1 MIHACTKD
9 QIFLCHLK
17 FTLWVS
23 QTSPPGDVFS
33 FYVLFTHFRSCDN
46 IILLENWCFFQL
58 SSHLHAHLYACM
70 YCMHNLQTVK
80 LEILLRL
87 GKQNMQ
93 AQDFYCRNHFG
104 HHGRK
109 KKFWLLILQSVRDA
123 SLGTCVWIIWRK
135 LWFFITS
142 CLCSRVNWGKH
153 SQCCPIWIY
162 FLLLEFSGTLFFLW
176 IFYFQGLINCF
187 FLATK
192 WWIHTRLSSEPYRYT
207 FSA

>member
-17 FTLWVS
+17 FLLWVS
-23 QTSPPGDVFS
+23 QTSPPGDVFR

-58 SSHLHAHLYACM
+58 SSHLYAYLYACM
-70 YCMHNLQTVK
+70 YCTHNLQTVK

-109 KKFWLLILQSVRDA
+109 KKFWLLILQSVRGA

-135 LWFFITS
+135 LWFFYYFMFMLQGQLRKTFSVLPYMNLFPSPWILKYTFLS
-142 CLCSRVNWGKH
+142 VNILF
-153 SQCCPIWIY
+153 PRTNEL
-162 FLLLEFSGTLFFLW
+162 FFSGH
-176 IFYFQGLINCF
+176 QMVN
-187 FLATK
+187 
-192 WWIHTRLSSEPYRYT
+192 PYKV
-207 FSA
+207 